1 MEQKTVTKNFSL
13 INGGEKMN
21 ELQVFNFEEQEVR
34 TQVIN
39 NEPWFVGKDVADV
52 LGYSNSRKAL
62 IDHVDEDDKDDV
74 TIRDAIGRKQL
85 MTAINESGLYS
96 LILKSKL
103 PSAKRFKRWVTS
115 EVLPTIRKHG
125 MYATENTLEQMLN
138 DPDTAIKLLETI
150 KVEREQRLI
159 AEQRVNELQPKA
171 TYYDLILQNK
181 TLLSVTQIAK
191 DYGMSATAL
200 NKILSDFGIQFK
212 QGGTWLLY
220 QKHADKGYTQSTTH
234 IIDDERSSLLTKWT
248 QKGRLFIY
256 ETLKDNGILPLI
268 EREEEQLCK
277 YSQTNSKH

>member
-1 MEQKTVTKNFSL
+1 
-13 INGGEKMN
+13 MN
-21 ELQVFNFEEQEVR
+21 QLQVFNFEEQEVR

-52 LGYSNSRKAL
+52 LGYKRTA
-62 IDHVDEDDKDDV
+62 DAVRQHVDSEDKGV
-74 TIRDAIGRKQL
+74 GEIQTPGGIQK
-85 MTAINESGLYS
+85 MTVVNESGLYA
-96 LILKSKL
+96 LIFGSKL
-103 PSAKRFKRWVTS
+103 ESAKKFKRWVTS

-125 MYATENTLEQMLN
+125 IYATENTIEQMLN

-150 KVEREQRLI
+150 KNEREQRLI

-171 TYYDLILQNK
+171 TYYDLVLQNK
-181 TLLSVTQIAK
+181 TLLSVTKIAK
-191 DYGMSATAL
+191 DYGMSATTL
-200 NKILSDFGIQFK
+200 NKMLYDFGVQYK

-268 EREEEQLCK
+268 EQGEE
-277 YSQTNSKH
+277 

>member
-1 MEQKTVTKNFSL
+1 
-13 INGGEKMN
+13 MN
-21 ELQVFNFEEQEVR
+21 NLQAFNFEEQEVR
-34 TQVIN
+34 TLTVN
-39 NEPWFVGKDVADV
+39 NEPYFVGKDIAEI
-52 LGYSNSRKAL
+52 LGYSNASKAVMN
-62 IDHVDEDDKDDV
+62 HVDLEDKKFEMIAHSQNGNV
-74 TIRDAIGRKQL
+74 SETKTAI
-85 MTAINESGLYS
+85 INESGLYS

-103 PSAKRFKRWVTS
+103 PTAKKFKRWVTS

-138 DPDTAIKLLETI
+138 DPDTAIRLLETI

-268 EREEEQLCK
+268 EKQG
-277 YSQTNSKH
+277 

>member
-1 MEQKTVTKNFSL
+1 MFPKKNETFNKGGLTMEKLQK
-13 INGGEKMN
+13 
-21 ELQVFNFEEQEVR
+21 FNFEKEEVR
-34 TQVIN
+34 TLTIN
-39 NEPWFVGKDVADV
+39 DEPYFVGKDITEI

-62 IDHVDEDDKDDV
+62 IDHVDEEDKGV
-74 TIRDAIGRKQL
+74 TKCDTLGGKQDL
-85 MTAINESGLYS
+85 TVINESGLYS

-103 PSAKRFKRWVTS
+103 PTAKKFKRWVTS

-150 KVEREQRLI
+150 KTEREQRLI

-200 NKILSDFGIQFK
+200 NKMLSDFGIQFK
-212 QGGTWLLY
+212 QGGTWFLY

-268 EREEEQLCK
+268 EKQG
-277 YSQTNSKH
+277 